1 MHALYSF
8 VTCAALLSINSVV
21 AHVDQ
26 DHDVMGQIPLGY
38 VKYPYQ
44 ATYPGD
50 NEGD

>member
-1 MHALYSF
+1 MNTFYSF
-8 VTCAALLSINSVV
+8 VACAVLLSISVGAHV
-21 AHVDQ
+21 AH
-26 DHDVMGQIPLGY
+26 DHDLTDQIPLGY